1 MVKLKRFEVLSIC
14 KDGIKDDDLK
24 FIASL
29 PNIKLLE
36 LNADTGCE
44 GSPICT
50 DRCAGYLSRAK
61 TLRTVIIYD
70 RKLTDK
76 FVDKLTH
83 DLPSLEMLAIGSPA
97 FHERVAPVDLRM
109 LQKTGTA

>member
-36 LNADTGCE
+36 LHADTGCE
-44 GSPICT
+44 GTPIYT

-61 TLRTVIIYD
+61 IHRTVIIHD
-70 RKLTDK
+70 RKWTDK

-83 DLPSLEMLAIGSPA
+83 GLRSLEMLAIGSPA

-109 LQKTGTA
+109 LQETETS